1 MRIWVL
7 LPLISL
13 LDDLASESDEVVLD
27 VQLLGCRIGSLA
39 LRATSVLGSARWLR
53 INGIE
58 ETHEVIETT
67 LQYL

>member
-27 VQLLGCRIGSLA
+27 VQLLCCRVGSLA
-39 LRATSVLGSARWLR
+39 LRVTNVSGSARGLR
-53 INGIE
+53 TNGIK
-58 ETHEVIETT
+58 ETHEFIETAF
-67 LQYL
+67 QYL